1 MRAECCKYEFSESR
15 ALQKLSLEEL
25 SIVNVN
31 FMGAEQSV
39 NVNFMRA
46 EICKCEL
53 YEG

>member
-31 FMGAEQSV
+31 YMGAE
-39 NVNFMRA
+39 
-46 EICKCEL
+46 L
-53 YEG
+53 YECEFYES